1 MHQIKWKIH
10 TTFRMLTL
18 WIMRPF
24 SHYSDNEIGEKW
36 CTTSV
41 KPQQHCDCENWPLC
55 HTLMNFSFTAAAE
68 EHCFLKRIFY
78 SLILHRYS
86 DARRLKKSAMPHAA
100 GFHPKELQFPIWNF
114 SILKP
119 NFAAVVVKS
128 RLKSI
133 RNCNSRPELLP
144 QLASVIKIQF
154 NSKDNEI
161 VVGFFREEKS
171 PKKSPSISVLH

>member
-1 MHQIKWKIH
+1 
-10 TTFRMLTL
+10 
-18 WIMRPF
+18 
-24 SHYSDNEIGEKW
+24 
-36 CTTSV
+36 
-41 KPQQHCDCENWPLC
+41 
-55 HTLMNFSFTAAAE
+55 MNFSFTAAAE

-119 NFAAVVVKS
+119 NFAVVEVV
-128 RLKSI
+128 KSI
-133 RNCNSRPELLP
+133 RNCNRPE
-144 QLASVIKIQF
+144 SFKTVIKIQF

-171 PKKSPSISVLH
+171 PQKSPSISVLH

>member
-1 MHQIKWKIH
+1 
-10 TTFRMLTL
+10 
-18 WIMRPF
+18 
-24 SHYSDNEIGEKW
+24 
-36 CTTSV
+36 
-41 KPQQHCDCENWPLC
+41 
-55 HTLMNFSFTAAAE
+55 
-68 EHCFLKRIFY
+68 
-78 SLILHRYS
+78 
-86 DARRLKKSAMPHAA
+86 MPHAA

-171 PKKSPSISVLH
+171 PQKSPSISVLH